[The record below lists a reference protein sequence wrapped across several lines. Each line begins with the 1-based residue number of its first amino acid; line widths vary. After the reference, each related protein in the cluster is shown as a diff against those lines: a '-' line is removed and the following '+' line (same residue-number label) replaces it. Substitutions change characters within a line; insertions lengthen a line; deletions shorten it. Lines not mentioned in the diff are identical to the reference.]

1 MHLYNLVILTIMNII
16 RSAFK
21 LKFDLA
27 FPILYYFFF
36 LLLLIYFTNN
46 FAVLTVVLG
55 TTTLYV
61 GCLIASR
68 ILHDSMLKNIMHAK
82 MSFFNITPSGRIL
95 NRVAK
100 DVDII
105 DITLPP
111 ILLSWNRCLIMV
123 SA

>member
-1 MHLYNLVILTIMNII
+1 VIAMNII
-16 RSAFK
+16 RTAFK
-21 LKFDLA
+21 LKFDLD
-27 FPILYYFFF
+27 FPFLYF
-36 LLLLIYFTNN
+36 LLLLLIHFTYN

-68 ILHDSMLKNIMHAK
+68 VLHDSMLKNIMHAK
-82 MSFFNITPSGRIL
+82 MGFFNVTPSGRIL

-123 SA
+123 SV

>member
-1 MHLYNLVILTIMNII
+1 M
-16 RSAFK
+16 
-21 LKFDLA
+21 
-27 FPILYYFFF
+27 
-36 LLLLIYFTNN
+36 YFTNN
-46 FAVLTVVLG
+46 FAVLTVVFG

-61 GCLIASR
+61 GCLLASQL
-68 ILHDSMLKNIMHAK
+68 LHDSMLKTIMHAK
-82 MSFFNITPSGRIL
+82 MSFFNVTPIGRVL

-123 SA
+123 SAYDNICCFSPVH

>member
-1 MHLYNLVILTIMNII
+1 M
-16 RSAFK
+16 
-21 LKFDLA
+21 
-27 FPILYYFFF
+27 
-36 LLLLIYFTNN
+36 YFTNH
-46 FAVLTVVLG
+46 FAVLTVVFG

-61 GCLIASR
+61 GCLLASR
-68 ILHDSMLKNIMHAK
+68 LMHDSMLKTIMHSK
-82 MSFFNITPSGRIL
+82 MSFFNVTPIGRVL

-123 SA
+123 SAYDNICRFFTSTLNN

>member
-1 MHLYNLVILTIMNII
+1 MLLNLNLICLFQFYI
-16 RSAFK
+16 
-21 LKFDLA
+21 
-27 FPILYYFFF
+27 FFF
-36 LLLLIYFTNN
+36 CLIYFTKT

-68 ILHDSMLKNIMHAK
+68 ILHDSMLKNIMHGK

>member
-1 MHLYNLVILTIMNII
+1 MDII
-16 RSAFK
+16 IIALK
-21 LKFDLA
+21 LRFDLD
-27 FPILYYFFF
+27 FSLLFFL
-36 LLLLIYFTNN
+36 LLLLIYFTIN

-68 ILHDSMLKNIMHAK
+68 VLHDSMLMNIMHAK
-82 MSFFNITPSGRIL
+82 MSFFNVTPCGRIL

>member
-1 MHLYNLVILTIMNII
+1 MNII
-16 RSAFK
+16 RTAFK
-21 LKFDLA
+21 LKLDMA
-27 FPILYYFFF
+27 FTILYF
-36 LLLLIYFTNN
+36 LSLLLIYFTNN

-61 GCLIASR
+61 GCLIASQ
-68 ILHDSMLKNIMHAK
+68 ILHDSMLKNIMHAN
-82 MSFFNITPSGRIL
+82 MSFFNVTPSGRIL